1 MAAETQTKPHLQ
13 PPIPPLMDFTPLL
26 TDDCLLAIFDKVP
39 LQHRLTTVPLV
50 CRRWAQLQPRVRK
63 AVKSVTLLLDA
74 GAYSKQRLRSPFQ
87 LEEEQSTIIITERPD
102 LLRLCFTTSSSPNQ
116 NVLQAADLPN
126 IHRLTIVQ
134 LTSHLP
140 LAVAH
145 LLPLVEQLA
154 GQLTSFSFHY
164 QTPHYWEKG
173 LLDGSAVSAGLQR
186 LLGLVN
192 YRMPLLRH
200 LLLDISFNLNG
211 YTGQAQC
218 FFSGDPGSLYL
229 PVLRQLASFSFHSEY
244 DHIDLL
250 HYSLATFAAGNR
262 RLSLRLELPNHSM
275 SFLPAHERLLALW
288 VWNEPV
294 LQRQLKHLVV
304 TEVKRSCLTALSLP
318 LSRLTSLHLGRL
330 DDDEPRAL
338 LFSLFTALSTSLP
351 LLTTLQLDLKFDH
364 GNKGNDRPLVL
375 PPLPSVTSLT
385 VWWWFDR
392 LGPADSF
399 EALLAPARVFP
410 ALRRLTVIYEV
421 SYFVTL
427 GDKTAARMPSWVGN
441 SFRLAMLWRA
451 LRQSLKLY
459 PLGTLLTIAIELTA
473 GSEYRKVVLGLD
485 DL

>member
-1 MAAETQTKPHLQ
+1 
-13 PPIPPLMDFTPLL
+13 MDFTPLL
-26 TDDCLLAIFDKVP
+26 TEDCLLLIFDRVP

-74 GAYSKQRLRSPFQ
+74 GALSKQLRSPFQ
-87 LEEEQSTIIITERPD
+87 LEKEQSTIITERPD
-102 LLRLCFTTSSSPNQ
+102 LLRLCSTDTSSSPNKK
-116 NVLQAADLPN
+116 VLQAADLPN
-126 IHRLTIVQ
+126 IRRLTIVQ
-134 LTSHLP
+134 LTPDLP

-164 QTPHYWEKG
+164 QPPHYWKKG
-173 LLDGSAVSAGLQR
+173 LLDRSAVSAGLQR

-192 YRMPLLRH
+192 YRMPRLRH
-200 LLLDISFNLNG
+200 LLLDICSNLNG
-211 YTGQAQC
+211 YTGQSQC
-218 FFSGDPGSLYL
+218 FFSGKGSLYL

-275 SFLPAHERLLALW
+275 SLLPAHKQLLALW

-294 LQRQLKHLVV
+294 LQRQLEHLVV

-330 DDDEPRAL
+330 NDDEPRAL

-351 LLTTLQLDLKFDH
+351 LLTTLQLDLKFDL
-364 GNKGNDRPLVL
+364 GNSGNDRPLVL

-410 ALRRLTVIYEV
+410 SLRRLTVIYEV

-451 LRQSLKLY
+451 LSQPLRLY
-459 PLGTLLTIAIELTA
+459 PPGTLLTITIELTA